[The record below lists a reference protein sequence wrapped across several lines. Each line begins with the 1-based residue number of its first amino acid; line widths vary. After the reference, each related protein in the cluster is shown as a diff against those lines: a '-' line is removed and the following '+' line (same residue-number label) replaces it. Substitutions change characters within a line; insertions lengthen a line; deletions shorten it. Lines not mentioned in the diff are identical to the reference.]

1 MQQLLPASAAPGLGS
16 TPTNGRI
23 ADIDPSHRR
32 RSPYDPLISDG
43 RSGSRCPRMSP
54 YPVGLIKRI
63 SGQTGMSLYGFVA
76 AAVAVRRHTRTLSRG
91 ARWRY
96 TVGRPAA
103 SVSDVEALQ

>member
-1 MQQLLPASAAPGLGS
+1 MTKVGYGNLTVNEGRQWEESGRFRENCVTSLL
-16 TPTNGRI
+16 
-23 ADIDPSHRR
+23 
-32 RSPYDPLISDG
+32 YDPLISDG

-54 YPVGLIKRI
+54 YRVGLIKRI

-76 AAVAVRRHTRTLSRG
+76 PAVAVRRHTRTLSRG
-91 ARWRY
+91 ATWRY